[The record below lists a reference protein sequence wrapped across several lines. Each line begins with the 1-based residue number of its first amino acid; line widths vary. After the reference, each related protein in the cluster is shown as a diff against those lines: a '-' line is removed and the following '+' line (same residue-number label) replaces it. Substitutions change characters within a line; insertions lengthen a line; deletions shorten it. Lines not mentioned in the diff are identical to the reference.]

1 MRCYASQHQQQL
13 VGRQYR
19 VCVDA
24 LRDELGVTPS
34 DETVK
39 LFRELI

>member
-1 MRCYASQHQQQL
+1 

-19 VCVDA
+19 VCVAA

-34 DETVK
+34 DETTK